1 MAYSRHKGKGKGS
14 RRKGGVSK
22 RKTLRGG
29 KSGLKYYQ
37 GGGKF

>member
-1 MAYSRHKGKGKGS
+1 MAYRSKSKSKG
-14 RRKGGVSK
+14 RRKGGVTK